1 MRISSLMVRSLA
13 LLVLVAGII
22 SFPFGV
28 SPLAAEVVCDEPV
41 VASPEATPSA
51 EPAIPEAGFPGDGGS
66 LTVYAAASLIDAF
79 AEMEARLEEAHP
91 GLDIVI
97 ETAGSQTLV
106 TQIDQ
111 GAPADVLA
119 TANASTMDQAI
130 DLGLVEGDPLPF
142 AGNRLV
148 IVAPADNP
156 AGVKSLVD
164 LGGDDVVLVL
174 ANEDVPVGNY
184 SRIAICDAVADGSVP
199 DGFADAVNTNLVSE
213 EVDVRSVLTKVQLG
227 EADAGIVYASDAAAS
242 AIAGEELTIVEFP
255 DTVPTSAE
263 YPIAPVAGGNTELA
277 NAFVAYVMSDEGQA
291 ILEEYGFTAP

>member
-1 MRISSLMVRSLA
+1 MRSSSTVFRSFALLA
-13 LLVLVAGII
+13 LVIGLRLSPLGI
-22 SFPFGV
+22 

-41 VASPEATPSA
+41 AASPEATPSA
-51 EPAIPEAGFPGDGGS
+51 VPTVPDAAFPEEGGS
-66 LTVYAAASLIDAF
+66 LTVFAAASLVDAF
-79 AEMEARLEEAHP
+79 GEIESTLEEAHP
-91 GLDIVI
+91 GLDIVV

-106 TQIDQ
+106 TQLEE
-111 GAPADVLA
+111 GAQADVLA
-119 TANASTMDQAI
+119 TANTSTMERSQEGGLI
-130 DLGLVEGDPLPF
+130 DGDPLPF
-142 AGNRLV
+142 TGNRLV
-148 IVAPADNP
+148 IVAPVDNP
-156 AGVKSLVD
+156 AGIESLAD

-213 EVDVRSVLTKVQLG
+213 EVDVRGVLTKVQLG